1 MSALIEMLVLA
12 GFLVKCYVN
21 SSSEMDNLKKV
32 FSQDHCVN
40 FFFNYMNQ
48 SFSTKILIGM
58 VKDAIHCQIICSNVL
73 YMHTVTLSS
82 TLFLVHM
89 SRI

>member
-12 GFLVKCYVN
+12 GFLAKCYVN

-58 VKDAIHCQIICSNVL
+58 VKDAIHCQIVILINYIVL
-73 YMHTVTLSS
+73 TIWLGFG
-82 TLFLVHM
+82 LGFLACN
-89 SRI
+89 

>member
-32 FSQDHCVN
+32 FSQDHCVK

-58 VKDAIHCQIICSNVL
+58 VKDAIHCQIVILINYIVL
-73 YMHTVTLSS
+73 TIWLGFG
-82 TLFLVHM
+82 LGFLACN
-89 SRI
+89 